1 MNSNFLDS
9 KFMQVINTF
18 VDLVYLSI
26 LWAVCSLPLVTIGL
40 TSAALYHT
48 IQKALV
54 EEEGDVTKT
63 FFRAFKQSW
72 KQALPIGTLFLAL
85 TALVGYIFLFSW
97 LFAEEF
103 LTLPFALSFFVLMLM
118 SMVQIYLYPLIGHF
132 YLNVKQLFTAVLMVI
147 SNHPLKSFGLTLL
160 LILSVIVV
168 VIYPPLLMI
177 VPAGYTLIAAKVCT
191 PLFFRYIRVPESD
204 APSSGD
210 LIISDDTQ

>member
-26 LWAVCSLPLVTIGL
+26 LWTVCSVPLVTIGL
-40 TSAALYHT
+40 SSAALYHT

-63 FFRAFKQSW
+63 FFRSFKQSW
-72 KQALPIGTLFLAL
+72 KQALPIGTLFLIL
-85 TALVGYIFLFSW
+85 IALVGYIFLFSW
-97 LFAEEF
+97 LFAKEF

-118 SMVQIYLYPLIGHF
+118 FMVQIYLYPLIGHF
-132 YLNVKQLFTAVLMVI
+132 YLNFKQLFTAVLMVI

-160 LILSVIVV
+160 LILSVIAV

-177 VPAGYTLIAAKVCT
+177 VPAGYSLIAAKVCT
-191 PLFFRYIRVPESD
+191 PLFSGTFVFRNQMPHLPVI
-204 APSSGD
+204 
-210 LIISDDTQ
+210 